1 MRTVGCEPDKKTLT
15 SNMLSRLTISSLT
28 FLILTNFASC
38 QNKSQ
43 QTIATKQTDTT
54 KFATD
59 DFFKQ
64 VEQLDEFK
72 QEEKRVD
79 SITKVSQIPIK
90 VSVDIVD
97 SSFLDEDRG
106 RNISLAFINE
116 QYPYESRI
124 MYTIK
129 FDKSKK
135 KIIAIIKDK
144 KQLEHSDLALPG
156 DLPLPLK
163 QKN

>member
-1 MRTVGCEPDKKTLT
+1 
-15 SNMLSRLTISSLT
+15 MLSRLTIFLLT
-28 FLILTNFASC
+28 VLILTNFASC

-43 QTIATKQTDTT
+43 QSISTQKTNTT

-64 VEQLDEFK
+64 VLQLDEFK

-79 SITKVSQIPIK
+79 SMSKLSQIPIK

-97 SSFLDEDRG
+97 SSFLDEDKG
-106 RNISLAFINE
+106 KNISLAFINE
-116 QYPYESRI
+116 QYPYERRI

-129 FDKSKK
+129 FDKEEK

-144 KQLEHSDLALPG
+144 KQFEKS
-156 DLPLPLK
+156 DLPLPENIPLPPI